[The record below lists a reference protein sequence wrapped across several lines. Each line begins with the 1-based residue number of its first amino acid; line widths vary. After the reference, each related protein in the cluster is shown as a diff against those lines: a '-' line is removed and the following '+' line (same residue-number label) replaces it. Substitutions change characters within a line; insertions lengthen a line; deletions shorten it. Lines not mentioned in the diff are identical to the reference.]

1 MRAFTIFAIAVT
13 ITIQLAG
20 CAVQGP
26 IHPAG
31 PGGPGSFSERIEFN
45 LLLALFRSERG
56 QDRLLHVH
64 LSFPRSRLL
73 FLRDESREKAGWQ
86 AEYEWSVIIRDRG
99 GIQVGG
105 GVYSSKV
112 LLEGGQRPEDP
123 AAMLRAHQQLS
134 VPSGRYWVEV
144 TVSDKNSV
152 RQGKKIKEIE
162 TYTFWPDEPGL
173 SQIEVL
179 DPGTM
184 TPSVSA
190 GSSPL
195 PAELHGREVLASTAN
210 PEGADAIAF
219 LFEAY
224 CLSEESEVAYRL
236 LSGDGS
242 EVCRRTRRLPAC
254 ERLTVRDTLST
265 GRCADAEYTLEVV
278 IEGVGAR
285 PLRQYC
291 PVRIRRPLL
300 AWGEDLEET
309 LAQLSLYAS
318 EETVGIF
325 RLLPPERRRAFL
337 DSLWKAVDPTPST
350 DQNELKEEFLR
361 RLRYADEQWRVGAHR
376 GWEVDIGRI
385 YIAYGEP
392 DEVLEER
399 MVRTAVGPLDE
410 DRQVLARKWIYRQP
424 PVTFVFEYTPERGWI
439 LLRDVSSPLP
449 PDPKT
454 GHFKPEMFREESTVD
469 GIHARRCAGYR

>member
-1 MRAFTIFAIAVT
+1 MRACAHFVILVSTSALLSV
-13 ITIQLAG
+13 

-26 IHPAG
+26 IHPAE
-31 PGGPGSFSERIEFN
+31 PGGPGSFSERIEFD
-45 LLLALFRSERG
+45 LLLALFRSESG

-73 FLRDESREKAGWQ
+73 FLRDESRERAGWQ
-86 AEYEWSVIIRDRG
+86 AEYEWSVIIRDRRG
-99 GIQVGG
+99 MQVGG

-112 LLEGGQRPEDP
+112 LLEAGQRPEDP
-123 AAMLRAHQQLS
+123 AAMLRAHHQFR
-134 VPSGRYWVEV
+134 VPSGRYRVEV

-162 TYTFWPDEPGL
+162 TFTFRPDEPGL

-179 DPGTM
+179 DPGMM
-184 TPSVSA
+184 TPSVST
-190 GSSPL
+190 GDSPL
-195 PAELHGREVLASTAN
+195 PAESHGREVLASSAN

-242 EVCRRTRRLPAC
+242 EVCRRVRRLPAG

-265 GRCADAEYTLEVV
+265 EQCADAEYMLEVV
-278 IEGVGAR
+278 IEGVGVR
-285 PLRQYC
+285 SLRQCC

-300 AWGEDLEET
+300 AWGEDLEAT
-309 LAQLSLYAS
+309 LDQLSLYAA
-318 EETVGIF
+318 EETVDIF
-325 RLLPPERRRAFL
+325 RLLPPERRKAFL

-350 DQNELKEEFLR
+350 DQNELKEEFIR

-399 MVRTAVGPLDE
+399 TVRTGVGPLDE
-410 DRQVLARKWIYRQP
+410 NRQVLVRKWIYRQP

-449 PDPKT
+449 PDPKA
-454 GHFKPEMFREESTVD
+454 GHFKPDMF
-469 GIHARRCAGYR
+469 